1 MIDES
6 NDCFPTCFLDE
17 SALMIKEILM
27 KYQVI
32 APDDAQFFPLFV
44 DGYSCAEAVSYL
56 FFEEYNTRM
65 RKKIE

>member
-1 MIDES
+1 
-6 NDCFPTCFLDE
+6 
-17 SALMIKEILM
+17 MIKEILM